1 MGTTEEQSNVKKTV
15 EQEESTAVGSS
26 TVSTEPTDSDSN
38 QIEQDESNI
47 PPDPTKEQDP
57 PKEVSPAP
65 TVETIY
71 LDDSKVGIRFD
82 NYPLS
87 PEVIKALGD
96 GGHQYLSR
104 YQQTIFDTLTLG
116 LDRWFSV
123 NLSSNRGLIIGTYLV
138 DLAQTDLSK
147 TTSILCVA
155 VPKIRGYFERDL
167 LSIAKYTG
175 VKILSV
181 EQELSEDILL
191 EETPNIVI
199 ASIEMVARLQ
209 EHLNLSDV
217 EVLYFDEV
225 EKTIRDAE
233 DVFVGFVNGFNF
245 PQVVLQSSYYSDE
258 LIESVHRCKPDLDPT
273 RLYKQHKNAP
283 MVYALSKASELETK
297 EHNWQTML
305 ELVLPKILLS
315 RVVILTSDGTSVSQW
330 LQTRGWD
337 AVDTTQEE
345 SIVPSVKDDLRD
357 NRVQMVLTNK
367 QVFLATN
374 ALEFDV
380 LIAIDKITE
389 DEEDIVKKNRRA
401 SLIVLCDHSEPTL
414 HGIEVQALSE
424 FKGSLNRSDS
434 VIHSLRQDVI
444 QELSTDWTAVVD
456 DILEE
461 VDGRQLL
468 GEALRL
474 ALQSKRSQQ
483 GYIRST
489 VYKLENKDV
498 FQRRNRKRS
507 R

>member
-1 MGTTEEQSNVKKTV
+1 
-15 EQEESTAVGSS
+15 
-26 TVSTEPTDSDSN
+26 
-38 QIEQDESNI
+38 
-47 PPDPTKEQDP
+47 
-57 PKEVSPAP
+57 
-65 TVETIY
+65 
-71 LDDSKVGIRFD
+71 
-82 NYPLS
+82 
-87 PEVIKALGD
+87 
-96 GGHQYLSR
+96 
-104 YQQTIFDTLTLG
+104 
-116 LDRWFSV
+116 
-123 NLSSNRGLIIGTYLV
+123 
-138 DLAQTDLSK
+138 
-147 TTSILCVA
+147 
-155 VPKIRGYFERDL
+155 
-167 LSIAKYTG
+167 
-175 VKILSV
+175 
-181 EQELSEDILL
+181 
-191 EETPNIVI
+191 
-199 ASIEMVARLQ
+199 
-209 EHLNLSDV
+209 
-217 EVLYFDEV
+217 
-225 EKTIRDAE
+225 
-233 DVFVGFVNGFNF
+233 
-245 PQVVLQSSYYSDE
+245 
-258 LIESVHRCKPDLDPT
+258 
-273 RLYKQHKNAP
+273 
-283 MVYALSKASELETK
+283 
-297 EHNWQTML
+297 
-305 ELVLPKILLS
+305 
-315 RVVILTSDGTSVSQW
+315 
-330 LQTRGWD
+330 
-337 AVDTTQEE
+337 
-345 SIVPSVKDDLRD
+345 DDLRD